1 MKILLVDD
9 ERSSREAVRWFLQ
22 RQEHEVTECSN
33 GEDALLQLSTGDYP
47 MVLSDI
53 RMPGMSG
60 TELAIAIKQLPN
72 SWRTDIVLFTGYGD
86 TQTAVAAL
94 RAGVYDYLQKPVDAK
109 ELASLIERIAEHQ
122 TLLRENRVFN
132 DRFDDEVNA
141 ATEET
146 RHELFKLKQ
155 MLAES
160 VVGKVGVFSESMRV
174 LYTHAQKFHTDRLI
188 PVLIEGET
196 GTGKEIIAKVI
207 HYGIGE
213 VQATVG
219 NFVDI
224 NCAALAANLFE
235 SELFGYEPGAFT
247 GGITKGQKGKFDLA
261 QGGTLF
267 LDEVGEIPLELQ
279 GKLLRVLQE
288 KEYYRVG
295 GLKKIKTD
303 VRVICATNVS
313 LEERVEAGTFRRDL
327 YFRLKVGQITIPPLR
342 ARKEEIVSLAEMF
355 LHDFAK
361 QKGKKFTII
370 QAETAAIL
378 EQHSWPGNVRELK
391 NVIEYATFAYDEKE
405 LKPWHVIQL
414 IRSDVGG
421 QKPVD
426 LSTGEGR
433 IVLPQPID
441 GYPLKQYTDDIIKK
455 ILEMQHGNQTA
466 TARYLGMSLRGL
478 TNRLEQQ
485 RARNNKSVENG

>member
-1 MKILLVDD
+1 MRILLVDD
-9 ERSSREAVRWFLQ
+9 ERSSREAVKWFLI

-33 GEDALLQLSTGDYP
+33 GEEALKRMTTEDYP

-60 TELAIAIKQLPN
+60 TELAMAIKKLPD
-72 SWRTDIVLFTGYGD
+72 SWRTDIVLFTGYVD

-109 ELASLIERIAEHQ
+109 ELASVIERIAEHQ
-122 TLLRENRVFN
+122 ALLRENKTLTE
-132 DRFDDEVNA
+132 RFDDVVNA

-146 RHELFKLKQ
+146 RHELSKMKQ
-155 MLAES
+155 IVAES
-160 VVGKVGVFSESMRV
+160 VIGKIGVFSDSMRA
-174 LYTHAQKFHTDRLI
+174 LFAHAQKLHTDRSI
-188 PVLIEGET
+188 PVLIQGDT
-196 GTGKEIIAKVI
+196 GTGKEIIAKTI
-207 HYGIGE
+207 HYGTGADK
-213 VQATVG
+213 ATLG
-219 NFVDI
+219 AFVDI
-224 NCAALAANLFE
+224 NCAAIAANLFE

-247 GGITKGQKGKFDLA
+247 GGITKGQKGKFDIA

-303 VRVICATNVS
+303 VRIICATNVP
-313 LEERVEAGTFRRDL
+313 LEERVESGTFRRDL
-327 YFRLKVGQITIPPLR
+327 YFRLKVGHIAIPPLR
-342 ARKEEIVSLAEMF
+342 ERKEEIVPLAEVF
-355 LHDFAK
+355 LHDFAR
-361 QKGKKFTII
+361 QKGKKFNSI
-370 QAETAAIL
+370 QPETGKIL

-391 NVIEYATFAYDEKE
+391 NVIEYATFAYDEAE
-405 LKPWHVIQL
+405 LKPLHVIQL
-414 IRSDVGG
+414 IRTEPSDK
-421 QKPVD
+421 KPVE
-426 LSTGEGR
+426 LPEGVR
-433 IVLPQPID
+433 RLVLPLPPN
-441 GYPLKQYTDDIIKK
+441 GYPIKQYTDDIIREV
-455 ILEMQHGNQTA
+455 LEMQHGNQTA

-485 RARNNKSVENG
+485 RTKTEEE